1 MDETYYIQQFACIH
15 CKQNMKVALKYNDT
29 TFICPYCNKEF
40 HVKSVKEKR
49 TYRFKEKKNHVT
61 SIRLL

>member
-1 MDETYYIQQFACIH
+1 MNDTYYIQQFTCIH
-15 CKQNMKVALKYNDT
+15 CEQNMKVAMKYNDT
-29 TFICPYCNKEF
+29 AFLCPYCYKEC

-49 TYRFKEKKNHVT
+49 TYRFKEEPNHVT